1 MRRLCWLTEKKIVML
16 VFTLALLHDLLSSL
30 DGVDWNLLRIKLLI
44 SVVCPCPV
52 LEEMFQLLEHVGK
65 GQSGSPSIRLS

>member
-1 MRRLCWLTEKKIVML
+1 ML

-52 LEEMFQLLEHVGK
+52 LEEMFQLLETILMKV
-65 GQSGSPSIRLS
+65 